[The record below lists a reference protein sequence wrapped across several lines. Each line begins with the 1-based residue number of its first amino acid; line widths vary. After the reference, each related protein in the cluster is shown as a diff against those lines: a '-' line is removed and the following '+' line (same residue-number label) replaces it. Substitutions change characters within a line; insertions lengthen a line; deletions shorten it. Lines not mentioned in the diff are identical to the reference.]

1 MQRLAGRGEFV
12 FGVASFSQID
22 RVAFLDWAFSIE
34 TFYC

>member
-1 MQRLAGRGEFV
+1 MQTFNGPGEFV

-22 RVAFLDWAFSIE
+22 RVAFLDWAFSVE